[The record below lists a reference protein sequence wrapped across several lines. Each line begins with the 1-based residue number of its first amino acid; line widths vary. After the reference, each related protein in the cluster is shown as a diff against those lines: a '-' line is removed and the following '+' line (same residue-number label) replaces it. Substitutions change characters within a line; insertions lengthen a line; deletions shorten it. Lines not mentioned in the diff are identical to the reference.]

1 MRFELRL
8 IALAA
13 LLIIVIV
20 ASCQRQAIAETRRGV
35 LPWERE
41 SLRTKALD
49 TPGAR
54 DFDFLAG
61 SARANSSAT
70 RGPML
75 ART

>member
-35 LPWERE
+35 VPWERE
-41 SLRTKALD
+41 SLRTRMVD
-49 TPGAR
+49 TPGTR
-54 DFDFLAG
+54 DFN
-61 SARANSSAT
+61 SAPGKPT
-70 RGPML
+70 G
-75 ART
+75 